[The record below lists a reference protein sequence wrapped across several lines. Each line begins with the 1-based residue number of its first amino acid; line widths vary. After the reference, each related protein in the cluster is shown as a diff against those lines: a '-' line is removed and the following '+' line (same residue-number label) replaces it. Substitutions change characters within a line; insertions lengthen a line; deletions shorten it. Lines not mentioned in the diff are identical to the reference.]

1 MLIIGPFSVTSLK
14 TILGRKFDDPL
25 VQSFA
30 TAVQYKI
37 VDVNGLPFIKL
48 TYKQQ
53 NGVAAP
59 LIVSLC
65 QSFSADS
72 FGLTLL

>member
-1 MLIIGPFSVTSLK
+1 MTGLFSVTSLK

-30 TAVQYKI
+30 TAIQYKI
-37 VDVNGLPFIKL
+37 VDVNGLPFIML

-53 NGVAAP
+53 DGMATP
-59 LIVSLC
+59 LIVRIVGSLLC
-65 QSFSADS
+65 STSYFI
-72 FGLTLL
+72 LL